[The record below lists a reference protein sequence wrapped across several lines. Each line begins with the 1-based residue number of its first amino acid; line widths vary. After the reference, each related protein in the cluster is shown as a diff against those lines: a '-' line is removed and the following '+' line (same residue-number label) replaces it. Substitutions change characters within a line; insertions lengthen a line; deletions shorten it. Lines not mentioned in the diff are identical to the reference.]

1 MRAILSRPVPEFDIS
16 SASFRAAARDVG
28 EVVALLAGGLR
39 PDPETVARLG
49 LSMRV
54 LQGFLLAEAAE
65 QEGREAILSADL
77 LNACTATSAP
87 LLPQGS
93 RVVDRFWPQP
103 PCRAEVP

>member
-65 QEGREAILSADL
+65 QEGREAAKAL
-77 LNACTATSAP
+77 LLAAVAAISPTSAAKLFP
-87 LLPQGS
+87 
-93 RVVDRFWPQP
+93 D
-103 PCRAEVP
+103 EVTP

>member
-49 LSMRV
+49 LS
-54 LQGFLLAEAAE
+54 LL
-65 QEGREAILSADL
+65 
-77 LNACTATSAP
+77 
-87 LLPQGS
+87 
-93 RVVDRFWPQP
+93 
-103 PCRAEVP
+103 